1 MQYEIKDFFLEFKT
15 PFAIAHGT
23 RTGTDVVL
31 LTITHDGISTI
42 GEASL
47 PPYLPGTKE
56 SVRKFI
62 DDFFEVNT
70 DLPENIHS
78 SINLL
83 HTFAAGNTAAKACME
98 IALWNWY
105 AAKAKMPLWKLLGLN
120 NHPLPDCTYT
130 LGMGSEEE
138 IQSKISDS
146 REFKILKVKLGS
158 GDMEYDKQ
166 MISTIRKY
174 TNKSL
179 CVDANQGWKQK
190 EDALSMISWLSE
202 RNVKLIEQPLPKN
215 AAADQLWL
223 FERSPLPL
231 FADESVQGPEDI
243 DAVSKL
249 FHGIN
254 IKLMKCGGIS
264 KAMQMIQMARKLK
277 LQVMIGSMSETGCAI
292 MAAAQLSSLADI
304 VDLDGP
310 MLTKNNP
317 FDVVRYVEGK
327 VMLDDW
333 DDQFNIH
340 NS

>member
-1 MQYEIKDFFLEFKT
+1 MQYTVKDFFLEFKT

-23 RTGTDVVL
+23 RTGTDIVL
-31 LTITHDGISTI
+31 LTITHDGISAT

-47 PPYLPGTKE
+47 PPYLPETKE
-56 SVRKFI
+56 SVRRFI
-62 DDFFEVNT
+62 DDFFQVHTNLSE
-70 DLPENIHS
+70 DIPS
-78 SINLL
+78 SINTL
-83 HTFAAGNTAAKACME
+83 HSFAAGHTAAKACME
-98 IALWNWY
+98 IAFWNWH

-120 NHPLPDCTYT
+120 NQPLPDCTYT

-138 IQSKISDS
+138 IPSKISDS

-174 TNKSL
+174 TGKPI
-179 CVDANQGWKQK
+179 CVDANQGWTQK
-190 EDALSMISWLSE
+190 EDALNMISWLSE
-202 RNVKLIEQPLPKN
+202 RNVKLIEQPLPKS
-215 AAADQLWL
+215 AVADQKWL

-231 FADESVQGPEDI
+231 FADESVQGPEDVDNI
-243 DAVSKL
+243 SKM

-264 KAMQMIQMARKLK
+264 KALEMIKLVRKLK

-292 MAAAQLSSLADI
+292 MAAAQLSSLADL

-317 FDVVRYVEGK
+317 FDVVKYVEGK
-327 VMLDDW
+327 VMLND
-333 DDQFNIH
+333 
-340 NS
+340 